1 MTTMKKI
8 NGFTLLEL
16 IIVVIIIG
24 VLASLA
30 LPNLFNTVERSRT
43 AEAFATFDGLRNS
56 LHRCVITG
64 NTAAVCMTSTSWGTN
79 LDIGN
84 VNGVAGR
91 HWTYAVANLD
101 TAQNVTITAT
111 RDTTVENGQT
121 GTVVLTATATGI
133 TRSGTGFFAG
143 TH

>member
-1 MTTMKKI
+1 MRNKK
-8 NGFTLLEL
+8 GFTLLEL

-43 AEAFATFDGLRNS
+43 AEAFATFDGLRSS
-56 LHRCVITG
+56 LNRCVTTG
-64 NTAAVCMTSTSWGTN
+64 NTAALCMTSTSWATN
-79 LDIGN
+79 LDIGD
-84 VNGVAGR
+84 VNTVAGK
-91 HWTYAVANLD
+91 HWTYAAANLD

-111 RDTTVENGQT
+111 RDTTVENGQA

-133 TRSGTGFFAG
+133 TRSGTGFFSG